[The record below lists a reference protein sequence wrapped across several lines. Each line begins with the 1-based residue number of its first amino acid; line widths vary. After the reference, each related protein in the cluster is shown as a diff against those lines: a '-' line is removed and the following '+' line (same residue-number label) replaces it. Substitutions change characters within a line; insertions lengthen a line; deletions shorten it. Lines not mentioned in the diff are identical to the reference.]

1 MDIIQY
7 NGYDIQAAPR
17 KLADGGKWKINI
29 DILRHSESE
38 TTARNFFA
46 ADAYDTRE
54 EAVKNCF
61 QFGRQIIDGQSP
73 TCTVAD
79 L

>member
-7 NGYDIQAAPR
+7 KGYDIQAVPR
-17 KLADGGKWKINI
+17 KLVDGGKWKINI
-29 DILRHSESE
+29 NIFRHSESE
-38 TTARNFFA
+38 NKAQNFFA
-46 ADAYDTRE
+46 NDVYYTRE

-61 QFGRQIIDGQSP
+61 QFGKQIIDGQSP
-73 TCTVAD
+73 TCTVAG